1 MSATGIDTAWSPDFR
16 TRLREEL
23 ARRRGVNQRYS
34 VRAFG
39 EFLGVDHSTLS
50 QVLRGIRP
58 VPAGCVRKWASRLK
72 LGREEI
78 EVYAAAEA
86 GDDLE
91 TLARRVRHTH
101 WLAEAGAL
109 MTNPAHWQLLQL
121 LHAPDWRP
129 DLRWAAQRLNLHPD
143 QVNEALSR
151 LLRLGLLKIEGAG
164 WLDLSGLEHPDAAHV
179 VDVALA
185 RLRATMSAG

>member
-78 EVYAAAEA
+78 EVYAE
-86 GDDLE
+86 
-91 TLARRVRHTH
+91 
-101 WLAEAGAL
+101 
-109 MTNPAHWQLLQL
+109 
-121 LHAPDWRP
+121 
-129 DLRWAAQRLNLHPD
+129 
-143 QVNEALSR
+143 
-151 LLRLGLLKIEGAG
+151 LLKIGENLYRETNASGTATLNNPGAVG
-164 WLDLSGLEHPDAAHV
+164 LGYLRQNALESSNVEPVQELIDLITTQRAFELNSQVVQAGDQIMQVAAN
-179 VDVALA
+179 
-185 RLRATMSAG
+185 LRRF